1 LIMEMSEQTVRTV
14 FSRLDTD
21 DDGVITKED
30 LLRSLGGSVT
40 EEEMDAIFEQ
50 LGRPHGK
57 LFFVDILQ
65 LMTDTRGRKVAGVG
79 MLPGHSGV
87 TTSDRVVKKKPALSQ
102 MGRSMTMSN
111 VVLHSE
117 ASAANSDPMN
127 EASRAKAS
135 WIHKGRSVQNLNRF
149 LKQSSTTRADG
160 ASDSQREENDVSDP
174 ASQQLSSGDASPFN
188 HPRRSSADGGVMA
201 DMAAHT
207 VTGDRHASI

>member
-1 LIMEMSEQTVRTV
+1 MYCFTPSGW
-14 FSRLDTD
+14 RLYCT
-21 DDGVITKED
+21 GT
-30 LLRSLGGSVT
+30 G
-40 EEEMDAIFEQ
+40 
-50 LGRPHGK
+50 PHGK

-127 EASRAKAS
+127 EASRAKV
-135 WIHKGRSVQNLNRF
+135 RVQPYVL
-149 LKQSSTTRADG
+149 LAG
-160 ASDSQREENDVSDP
+160 
-174 ASQQLSSGDASPFN
+174 
-188 HPRRSSADGGVMA
+188 
-201 DMAAHT
+201 
-207 VTGDRHASI
+207 